1 MLKAGNMWRKA
12 KGRTQVAMAKSGAQV
27 SQVTLSDYGVWV
39 KKPLAAQDGSGK
51 NHIQNCRLC

>member
-12 KGRTQVAMAKSGAQV
+12 KGQTQVAIAESGAQV

-39 KKPLAAQDGSGK
+39 RMPLAAQDG
-51 NHIQNCRLC
+51 